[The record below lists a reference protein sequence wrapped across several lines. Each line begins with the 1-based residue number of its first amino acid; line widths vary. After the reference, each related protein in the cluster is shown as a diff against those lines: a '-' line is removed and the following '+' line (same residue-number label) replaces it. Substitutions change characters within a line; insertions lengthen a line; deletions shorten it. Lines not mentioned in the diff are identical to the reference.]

1 MKKFVSIIIPFYEN
15 FSFLIR
21 AIKSVSN
28 QSYKNYEIIVIH
40 DNPKKY
46 KFSQIK
52 KLKKNFRIKNIRIIK
67 NKNNYG
73 AGISRNNGIKIA
85 KGKYIAFLDSDDTW
99 KRNKLSTQIKIM
111 EKNKYLA
118 SHTSYSIIS
127 SNKNYKSTR
136 NARDLSYKD
145 LLNSC
150 DIGLSTVIIKKE
162 VLKTKNPF
170 PNLKTKEDYVFWL
183 DLTKKNI
190 IAHNQ
195 GDVLVSWNK
204 VKNSLSSSVIQK
216 IKDGFIVYYK
226 YQNFNFFKSLYF
238 LGRLSLNSLKK

>member
-1 MKKFVSIIIPFYEN
+1 MHLVSVIMPYFKKRNYVEKSIRSVINQTYKMFELIIIYDDEDKSDLN
-15 FSFLIR
+15 F
-21 AIKSVSN
+21 IK
-28 QSYKNYEIIVIH
+28 EIIGNNEKVKLVI
-40 DNPKKY
+40 NENNIGAGN
-46 KFSQIK
+46 SRNQGIK
-52 KLKKNFRIKNIRIIK
+52 LSNGEFIAFIDSDDYWNENKLARQVDYI
-67 NKNNYG
+67 NKNNFDFVFCNYE
-73 AGISRNNGIKIA
+73 KIIND
-85 KGKYIAFLDSDDTW
+85 KKKII
-99 KRNKLSTQIKIM
+99 LSK
-111 EKNKYLA
+111 KSL
-118 SHTSYSIIS
+118 
-127 SNKNYKSTR
+127 NY
-136 NARDLSYKD
+136 ND
-145 LLNSC
+145 LLKSC
-150 DIGLSTVIIKKE
+150 DIGLSTVILKKN
-162 VLKTKNPF
+162 VINKISF

>member
-1 MKKFVSIIIPFYEN
+1 MHLVSVIMPYFKKRNYVEKSIRSVINQTYKMFELIIIYDDEDKSDLN
-15 FSFLIR
+15 F
-21 AIKSVSN
+21 IK
-28 QSYKNYEIIVIH
+28 EIIGNNEKVKLVI
-40 DNPKKY
+40 NENNIGAGN
-46 KFSQIK
+46 SRNQGIK
-52 KLKKNFRIKNIRIIK
+52 LSNGEFIAFIDSDDYWNENKLARQVDYI
-67 NKNNYG
+67 NKNNFDFVFCNYE
-73 AGISRNNGIKIA
+73 KIIND
-85 KGKYIAFLDSDDTW
+85 KKKII
-99 KRNKLSTQIKIM
+99 LSK
-111 EKNKYLA
+111 KSL
-118 SHTSYSIIS
+118 
-127 SNKNYKSTR
+127 NY
-136 NARDLSYKD
+136 ND
-145 LLNSC
+145 LLKSC
-150 DIGLSTVIIKKE
+150 DIGLSTVILKKN
-162 VLKTKNPF
+162 VINNISF

>member
-1 MKKFVSIIIPFYEN
+1 M
-15 FSFLIR
+15 
-21 AIKSVSN
+21 
-28 QSYKNYEIIVIH
+28 
-40 DNPKKY
+40 
-46 KFSQIK
+46 IK
-52 KLKKNFRIKNIRIIK
+52 KKIILSKKSL
-67 NKNNYG
+67 NY
-73 AGISRNNGIKIA
+73 N
-85 KGKYIAFLDSDDTW
+85 
-99 KRNKLSTQIKIM
+99 
-111 EKNKYLA
+111 
-118 SHTSYSIIS
+118 
-127 SNKNYKSTR
+127 
-136 NARDLSYKD
+136 D
-145 LLNSC
+145 LLKSC
-150 DIGLSTVIIKKE
+150 DIGLSTVILKKN
-162 VLKTKNPF
+162 VINKISF

>member
-1 MKKFVSIIIPFYEN
+1 MHLVSVIMPYFKKRNYVEKSIRSVINQTYKMFELIIIYDDEDKSDLN
-15 FSFLIR
+15 F
-21 AIKSVSN
+21 IK
-28 QSYKNYEIIVIH
+28 EIIGNNEKVKLVI
-40 DNPKKY
+40 NENNIGAGN
-46 KFSQIK
+46 SRNQGIK
-52 KLKKNFRIKNIRIIK
+52 LSNGEFIAFIDSDDYWNENKLARQVDYI
-67 NKNNYG
+67 NKNNFDFVFCNYEKV
-73 AGISRNNGIKIA
+73 INDKKKI
-85 KGKYIAFLDSDDTW
+85 I
-99 KRNKLSTQIKIM
+99 LSK
-111 EKNKYLA
+111 KSL
-118 SHTSYSIIS
+118 
-127 SNKNYKSTR
+127 NY
-136 NARDLSYKD
+136 ND
-145 LLNSC
+145 LLKSC
-150 DIGLSTVIIKKE
+150 DIGLSTVILKKN
-162 VLKTKNPF
+162 VINKISF